1 MARPCGKAQGE
12 EGELKKDAVSRKKRV
27 KNLEKPEKWEYNIW
41 LCVKNSLAVKLLEKG
56 DFPLQNDHL
65 RNVAIIAH
73 VDHGKTTLVDE
84 MLKQGGV
91 YRENQ
96 ETVDRVMDSGDLER
110 ERGITILAKNT
121 AIQYGDVK
129 INIVDTPGHAD
140 FGGEVERIL
149 KMVNGVI
156 LLVDAAEGPMPQTRF
171 VLSRALELGHRV
183 IVVVNK
189 IDRPD
194 QRIHEVVDEVL
205 ELLMD
210 LDATAEQ
217 LDSPMLFCS
226 GRKGTA
232 SYSPDVE
239 GTDLKPLFET
249 ILEYIPAPEADTEA
263 PLQMLVRSIDYNDV
277 VGRIA
282 IGRIERG
289 TLKQNQEI
297 AVCNYHNPGAPG
309 RKAKAVSLYEFDG
322 LARKQVPS
330 STAGN
335 IIAMSGIPDITIG
348 DTICAP
354 TCVEP
359 LPFVKISAPTMEMTF
374 SVNDSPYAGR
384 EGKFVTSRQLRDRL
398 FRETLKDVSLRVTE
412 TGSADAFNVA
422 GRGEMSLSILIETMR
437 REGYE
442 FQVSPARVLYQEI
455 DGRKCEPI
463 ERLVVD
469 VPADCVGSVI
479 EKLGQRKA
487 DMLEMTPVGDRMKV
501 EFLIPARGLFGYRND
516 FLTDTKGEGIMASVF
531 DSYAPYK
538 GDIQRRGMGSLI
550 CSETGESVTY
560 GLFNAQE
567 RGTLFIG
574 AGVPVYEGMIIGVAS
589 RGEDI
594 NVNAC
599 RKKQLTNTRASGSDD
614 ALRLVPP
621 RQMSL
626 EQCIEFLAD
635 DELLEVTPKSLRMRK
650 AILNHELRM
659 KALKGRK

>member
-1 MARPCGKAQGE
+1 MKFYTQ
-12 EGELKKDAVSRKKRV
+12 KKGV
-27 KNLEKPEKWEYNIW
+27 
-41 LCVKNSLAVKLLEKG
+41 
-56 DFPLQNDHL
+56 FPLQNEKL

-73 VDHGKTTLVDE
+73 VDHGKTTLVDQ

-96 ETVDRVMDSGDLER
+96 ETVERVMDSNDLER

-121 AIQYGDVK
+121 AIQYGDTK

-194 QRIHEVVDEVL
+194 QRIHEVIDEVL
-205 ELLMD
+205 ELLLD
-210 LDATAEQ
+210 LDATPEQ

-226 GRKGTA
+226 ARQGIA
-232 SYSPDVE
+232 SYSPDVP
-239 GTDLKPLFET
+239 GTDLKPLFDT
-249 ILEYIPAPEADTEA
+249 ILSYIPAPEADLDQ
-263 PLQMLVRSIDYNDV
+263 PFQMLVSAIDYNEF

-282 IGRIERG
+282 IGRVERG
-289 TLKQNQEI
+289 VLKQNQEI
-297 AVCNYHNPGAPG
+297 AVCNYHDPDAPAK
-309 RKAKAVSLYEFDG
+309 KAKAVSMYEFQG
-322 LARKQVPS
+322 LGKQPITEA
-330 STAGN
+330 TAGN
-335 IIAMSGIPDITIG
+335 IIAMSGIGDITIG

-354 TCVEP
+354 DCVEP

-374 SVNDSPYAGR
+374 SVNDSPFAGR

-412 TGSADAFNVA
+412 LEGATDAFNVA

-442 FQVSPARVLYQEI
+442 FQVSPPRVLYRTI
-455 DGRKCEPI
+455 DGKKCEPI
-463 ERLVVD
+463 ERLVAD
-469 VPADCVGSVI
+469 VPSECVGAVI
-479 EKLGQRKA
+479 EKLGSRKG
-487 DMLEMTPVGDRMKV
+487 DLIEMTPVGSRMKL
-501 EFLIPARGLFGYRND
+501 EFLIPARGLFGYRNE
-516 FLTDTKGEGIMASVF
+516 FLTDTRGEGIMASVF

-538 GDIQRRGMGSLI
+538 GDLNRRSTGSLV
-550 CSETGESVTY
+550 SFETGESVSY

-567 RGTLFIG
+567 RGALFIG
-574 AGVPVYEGMIIGVAS
+574 PGVKVYEGMIVGVS
-589 RGEDI
+589 PKQEDI
-594 NVNAC
+594 TVNVC
-599 RKKQLTNTRASGSDD
+599 KKKQMTNMRAAGSDE

-621 RQMSL
+621 RKLSL
-626 EQCIEFLAD
+626 EQCLEFLAD
-635 DELLEVTPKSLRMRK
+635 DELLEVTPENLRMRK
-650 AILNHELRM
+650 TILNHEKRM
-659 KALKGRK
+659 KATHGGKKK

>member
-1 MARPCGKAQGE
+1 MTVLKFFFVRFFGS
-12 EGELKKDAVSRKKRV
+12 EGRGSIMTQDKIR
-27 KNLEKPEKWEYNIW
+27 NI
-41 LCVKNSLAVKLLEKG
+41 
-56 DFPLQNDHL
+56 
-65 RNVAIIAH
+65 AIIAH

-84 MLKQGGV
+84 MLKQGGA

-96 ETVDRVMDSGDLER
+96 EVVDRVMDSGDLER

-121 AIQYGDVK
+121 AVRYKDVK
-129 INIVDTPGHAD
+129 INVVDTPGHAD

-171 VLSRALELGHRV
+171 VLSKALELGHRV

-194 QRIHEVVDEVL
+194 QRIHEVIDEVL

-210 LDATAEQ
+210 LNATPEQ

-226 GRKGTA
+226 GRQGTA
-232 SYSPDVE
+232 SYSPDVV

-249 ILEYIPAPEADTEA
+249 ILEYIPAPEADVDQ
-263 PLQMLVRSIDYNDV
+263 PFQMLVSSIDYNEF

-282 IGRIERG
+282 VGRIERG

-297 AVCNYHNPGAPG
+297 VVCNYHDPDAAPK
-309 RKAKAVSLYEFDG
+309 KAKAVSMYEFQG
-322 LARKQVPS
+322 LGKQPITEA
-330 STAGN
+330 TAGN
-335 IIAMSGIPDITIG
+335 IIAMSGIGDITIG
-348 DTICAP
+348 DTVCAP
-354 TCVEP
+354 GAVEP
-359 LPFVKISAPTMEMTF
+359 LPFVKISAPTLEMTF

-384 EGKFVTSRQLRDRL
+384 EGKVVTSRQLRDRL
-398 FRETLKDVSLRVTE
+398 YRETLKDVSLKVSDTDRD
-412 TGSADAFNVA
+412 SAFNVA

-442 FQVSPARVLYQEI
+442 FQVSPPRVLYKEI
-455 DGRKCEPI
+455 DGKKCEPI

-479 EKLGQRKA
+479 EKLGQRKG
-487 DMLEMTPVGDRMKV
+487 DLVEMTPVGDRMKV

-538 GDIQRRGMGSLI
+538 GDISRRGMGSLI
-550 CSETGESVTY
+550 STETGDSITY

-574 AGVPVYEGMIIGVAS
+574 AGVPVYEGMIIGVAN

-594 NVNAC
+594 VVNAC

-626 EQCIEFLAD
+626 EQCLEFLAD

-650 AILNHELRM
+650 AILNHEQRM
-659 KALKGRK
+659 KSLKGKK